1 MDRLTQQ
8 PKPQDT
14 DKSNEAR
21 IHETEK
27 DGWMPAGQ
35 KTPTVVR
42 VGKNVATI
50 D

>member
-1 MDRLTQQ
+1 MDRLTQ
-8 PKPQDT
+8 KPESQGA

-35 KTPTVVR
+35 TRPTTVIFNGYHIPV
-42 VGKNVATI
+42 